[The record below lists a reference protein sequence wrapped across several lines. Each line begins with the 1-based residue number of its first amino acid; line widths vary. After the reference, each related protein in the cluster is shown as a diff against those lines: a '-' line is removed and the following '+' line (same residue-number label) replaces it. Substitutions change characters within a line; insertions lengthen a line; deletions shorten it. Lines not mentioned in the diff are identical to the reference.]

1 MIISLKLPRSVL
13 ELNYTKEELEF
24 RDEVRQLLRDEL
36 TPEIIAGNKNT
47 TTALGNNDAAMAWQ
61 AILNKR
67 GWAGVAWPKEFGGTG
82 WSSNQRYIFNSE
94 CEKAGAPKLIPL
106 GLRML
111 APVLFKYGTKEQQ
124 DYYLPKMLSAEH
136 YWCQGYSEPGSGSD
150 LASLKTRAERDGDF
164 YVVNGTKI
172 WTTNAHHA
180 DHIFCLVKTNP
191 DVKPQAGI
199 SFLLIEMNTPGI
211 SVEPIITMAGDHEVN
226 QVFFDNVRVPI
237 SNIVGPEND
246 GWKVAKYL
254 LEFERGGS
262 SVATR
267 LHVDMAELKMLL
279 DRVEGE
285 NALKGRAKEIGIK
298 ISALSQ
304 METDMQS
311 KIARGEKPGAGSSL
325 MKIMAS
331 TLGQEISTIKM
342 EAIGNYSLP
351 HNNILLLNEE
361 VTIGE
366 PEHQTITAGYLNDRA
381 STVFGGAREVQKN
394 IIAKSVL
401 GL

>member
-1 MIISLKLPRSVL
+1 M

-24 RDEVRQLLRDEL
+24 RDEVRQLLREEL

-164 YVVNGTKI
+164 YIVNGTKI

-285 NALKGRAKEIGIK
+285 DALKGRAKEIGIK

>member
-1 MIISLKLPRSVL
+1 MITPLKLLRTGL

-285 NALKGRAKEIGIK
+285 NALPGRAKEIGIK

>member
-1 MIISLKLPRSVL
+1 M
-13 ELNYTKEELEF
+13 ELNYSKEELAF

-61 AILNKR
+61 AILNRR

-94 CEKAGAPKLIPL
+94 CERAGAPKLIPL

-124 DYYLPKMLSAEH
+124 DHYLPKMLSAEH

-285 NALKGRAKEIGIK
+285 DALKGRAKEIGIK

-351 HNNILLLNEE
+351 HNNLLLLNKE

-366 PEHQTITAGYLNDRA
+366 PEHQTISAGYLNDRA

>member
-1 MIISLKLPRSVL
+1 MRAIL
-13 ELNYTKEELEF
+13 ELNYSKEELAF

-61 AILNKR
+61 AILNRR

-94 CEKAGAPKLIPL
+94 CERAGAPKLIPL

-124 DYYLPKMLSAEH
+124 DHYLPKMLSAEH

-246 GWKVAKYL
+246 GWRVAKYL

-285 NALKGRAKEIGIK
+285 DALKGRAKEIGIK

-351 HNNILLLNEE
+351 HNNLLLLNKE

-366 PEHQTITAGYLNDRA
+366 PEHQTISAGSLNDRA
-381 STVFGGAREVQKN
+381 SNVFGGAREVQKN

>member
-1 MIISLKLPRSVL
+1 M
-13 ELNYTKEELEF
+13 ELNYSKEELAF

-61 AILNKR
+61 AILNRR

-94 CEKAGAPKLIPL
+94 CERAGAPKLIPL

-124 DYYLPKMLSAEH
+124 DHYLPKMLSAEH

-191 DVKPQAGI
+191 EVKPQAGI

-211 SVEPIITMAGDHEVN
+211 NVEPIITMAGDHEVN

-246 GWKVAKYL
+246 GWRVAKYL

-285 NALKGRAKEIGIK
+285 DALKGRAKEIGIK

-351 HNNILLLNEE
+351 HNNLLLLNKE

-366 PEHQTITAGYLNDRA
+366 PEHQTISAGYLNDRA

>member
-1 MIISLKLPRSVL
+1 M

-24 RDEVRQLLRDEL
+24 RDEVRQLLREEL

-285 NALKGRAKEIGIK
+285 DALKGRAKEIGIK

>member
-1 MIISLKLPRSVL
+1 MIIPLKLPRSVL

>member
-1 MIISLKLPRSVL
+1 M
-13 ELNYTKEELEF
+13 ELNYSKEELAF
-24 RDEVRQLLRDEL
+24 RDEVRQLLRDDL

-61 AILNKR
+61 AILNRR

-94 CEKAGAPKLIPL
+94 CERAGAPKLIPL

-124 DYYLPKMLSAEH
+124 DHYLPKMLSAEH

-246 GWKVAKYL
+246 GWRVAKYL

-285 NALKGRAKEIGIK
+285 DALKGRAKEIGIK

-351 HNNILLLNEE
+351 HNNLLLLNKE

-366 PEHQTITAGYLNDRA
+366 PEHQTISAGYLNDRA

>member
-1 MIISLKLPRSVL
+1 MRAVL
-13 ELNYTKEELEF
+13 ELNYSKEELAF

-61 AILNKR
+61 AILNRR

-279 DRVEGE
+279 DREEGE
-285 NALKGRAKEIGIK
+285 DALKGRAKEIGIK

-331 TLGQEISTIKM
+331 TLGQDISTIKM

-351 HNNILLLNEE
+351 HNNLLLLNEE

-366 PEHQTITAGYLNDRA
+366 PEHQTVSAGYLNDRA

>member
-1 MIISLKLPRSVL
+1 M

-285 NALKGRAKEIGIK
+285 DALKGRAKEIGIK

>member
-1 MIISLKLPRSVL
+1 
-13 ELNYTKEELEF
+13 
-24 RDEVRQLLRDEL
+24 
-36 TPEIIAGNKNT
+36 
-47 TTALGNNDAAMAWQ
+47 MAWQ
-61 AILNKR
+61 AILNRR

-285 NALKGRAKEIGIK
+285 DALKGRAKEIGIK

-342 EAIGNYSLP
+342 EAIGNYTLP
-351 HNNILLLNEE
+351 HNNLLLLNEE

-366 PEHQTITAGYLNDRA
+366 PEHQTISAGYLNDRA

>member
-1 MIISLKLPRSVL
+1 MRAIL
-13 ELNYTKEELEF
+13 ELNYSKEELAF

-61 AILNKR
+61 AILNRR

-285 NALKGRAKEIGIK
+285 DALKGRAKEIGIK

-342 EAIGNYSLP
+342 EAIGNYTLP
-351 HNNILLLNEE
+351 HNNLLLLNEE

-366 PEHQTITAGYLNDRA
+366 PEHQTISAGYLNDRA

>member
-1 MIISLKLPRSVL
+1 M
-13 ELNYTKEELEF
+13 ELNYSKEELAF

-36 TPEIIAGNKNT
+36 TPEIIAGNKTT

-61 AILNKR
+61 AILNRR

-285 NALKGRAKEIGIK
+285 DALKGRAKEIGIK

-331 TLGQEISTIKM
+331 TLGQDISTIKM

-351 HNNILLLNEE
+351 HNNLLLLNEE

-366 PEHQTITAGYLNDRA
+366 PEHQTVSAGYLNDRA

>member
-1 MIISLKLPRSVL
+1 MACAKLRHTL
-13 ELNYTKEELEF
+13 ELNYSKEELAF

-61 AILNKR
+61 AILNRR

-124 DYYLPKMLSAEH
+124 DYYLPRMLSAEH

-172 WTTNAHHA
+172 WTTNAHYA

-199 SFLLIEMNTPGI
+199 SFLLIKMNTPGI

-267 LHVDMAELKMLL
+267 LHVDMAELRMLL

-285 NALKGRAKEIGIK
+285 DALKGRAKEIDIK

-311 KIARGEKPGAGSSL
+311 KIGRGEKPGAGSSL

-351 HNNILLLNEE
+351 HNNLLLLNEE

-366 PEHQTITAGYLNDRA
+366 PEHQTISAGYLNDRA

>member
-1 MIISLKLPRSVL
+1 MIGLRKPRSIL

-285 NALKGRAKEIGIK
+285 DALKGRAKEIGIK

>member
-1 MIISLKLPRSVL
+1 M
-13 ELNYTKEELEF
+13 ELNYTKEELAF
-24 RDEVRQLLRDEL
+24 RDEVRQLIRDEL
-36 TPEIIAGNKNT
+36 TPEIIEGNKNT

-61 AILNKR
+61 AILNSR

-199 SFLLIEMNTPGI
+199 SFLLIEMSTPGI

-285 NALKGRAKEIGIK
+285 DALKGRAKEIGIK

-351 HNNILLLNEE
+351 HNNLLLLNEE

-366 PEHQTITAGYLNDRA
+366 PEHQTISAGYLNDRA

>member
-1 MIISLKLPRSVL
+1 L
-13 ELNYTKEELEF
+13 ELNYSKEELAF

-61 AILNKR
+61 AILNRR

-94 CEKAGAPKLIPL
+94 CERAGAPKLIPL

-124 DYYLPKMLSAEH
+124 DHYLPKMLSAEH

-285 NALKGRAKEIGIK
+285 DALKGRAKEIGIK

-351 HNNILLLNEE
+351 HNNLLLLNKE

-366 PEHQTITAGYLNDRA
+366 PEHQTISAGYLNDRA

>member
-1 MIISLKLPRSVL
+1 MWGLRELRIVL

-180 DHIFCLVKTNP
+180 DHIFCLVKTNL

-285 NALKGRAKEIGIK
+285 DALKGRAKEIGIK

>member
-1 MIISLKLPRSVL
+1 M

-267 LHVDMAELKMLL
+267 LHVDMAELKLLL

-285 NALKGRAKEIGIK
+285 GALKARANEIGIR

-325 MKIMAS
+325 MKIMSS

-351 HNNILLLNEE
+351 HNNLLLLNEE

>member
-1 MIISLKLPRSVL
+1 LQ
-13 ELNYTKEELEF
+13 LNFTEEELKF
-24 RDEVRQLLRDEL
+24 RDEVRQLLNDEL
-36 TPEIIAGNKNT
+36 TPEIIAGNKKT
-47 TTALGNNDAAMAWQ
+47 TTALGNNEAAMAWQ
-61 AILNKR
+61 GILNKR

-124 DYYLPKMLSAEH
+124 DYYLPKMLSSEH

-150 LASLKTRAERDGDF
+150 LASLKTRADRDGDF

-199 SFLLIEMNTPGI
+199 SFLLIEMDTPGV
-211 SVEPIITMAGDHEVN
+211 SVEPIVTMAGDHEVN
-226 QVFFDNVRVPI
+226 QVFFDNVRVPT
-237 SNIVGPEND
+237 SNIVGPENE

-262 SVATR
+262 SVTTR
-267 LHVDMAELKMLL
+267 LHVDMAELRILL
-279 DRVEGE
+279 DQVEGE
-285 NALKGRAKEIGIK
+285 AGLKERAKQIDIT

-351 HNNILLLNEE
+351 HNNLLLLKDED
-361 VTIGE
+361 TIGE
-366 PEHQTITAGYLNDRA
+366 PEHQTISAGYLNDRA

>member
-1 MIISLKLPRSVL
+1 M
-13 ELNYTKEELEF
+13 ELNYSKEELAF

-61 AILNKR
+61 AILNRR
-67 GWAGVAWPKEFGGTG
+67 GWAGVAWPKEFAGTG

-124 DYYLPKMLSAEH
+124 DHYLPKMLSAEH

-246 GWKVAKYL
+246 GWRVAKYL

-285 NALKGRAKEIGIK
+285 DALKGRAKEIGIK

-351 HNNILLLNEE
+351 HNNLLLLNKE

-366 PEHQTITAGYLNDRA
+366 PEHQTISAGYLNDRA

>member
-1 MIISLKLPRSVL
+1 MFGLRKARSIL

-24 RDEVRQLLRDEL
+24 RDEVIQLLRDEL

-351 HNNILLLNEE
+351 HNNILLLNQE

>member
-1 MIISLKLPRSVL
+1 MITPLKLLRTGL

-279 DRVEGE
+279 DRGEGE

-381 STVFGGAREVQKN
+381 STVFGGTREVQKN

>member
-1 MIISLKLPRSVL
+1 MEELRAIL
-13 ELNYTKEELEF
+13 ELNYSKEELAF

-61 AILNKR
+61 AILNRR

-94 CEKAGAPKLIPL
+94 CERAGAPKLIPL

-124 DYYLPKMLSAEH
+124 DHYLPKMLSAEH

-285 NALKGRAKEIGIK
+285 DALKGRAKEIGIK

-351 HNNILLLNEE
+351 HNNLLLLNKE

-366 PEHQTITAGYLNDRA
+366 PEHQTISAGYLNDRA

>member
-1 MIISLKLPRSVL
+1 M
-13 ELNYTKEELEF
+13 ELNYSKEELAF

-36 TPEIIAGNKNT
+36 TPEIIAGNKST

-61 AILNKR
+61 AILNRR

-211 SVEPIITMAGDHEVN
+211 NVEPIITMAGDHEVN

-246 GWKVAKYL
+246 GWRVAKYL

-285 NALKGRAKEIGIK
+285 EALKGRAKEIGIK

-351 HNNILLLNEE
+351 HNNLLLLNEE

-366 PEHQTITAGYLNDRA
+366 PEPQNISAGYLNDRA

>member
-1 MIISLKLPRSVL
+1 M

-36 TPEIIAGNKNT
+36 TSEIIAGNKNT

-211 SVEPIITMAGDHEVN
+211 TVEPIITMAGDHEVN

-267 LHVDMAELKMLL
+267 LHVDMAELKLLL

-285 NALKGRAKEIGIK
+285 GALKARANEIGIR

-325 MKIMAS
+325 MKIMSS

-351 HNNILLLNEE
+351 HNNLLLLNEE

>member
-1 MIISLKLPRSVL
+1 M
-13 ELNYTKEELEF
+13 ELNYSKEELAF

-61 AILNKR
+61 AILNRR

-94 CEKAGAPKLIPL
+94 CERAGAPKLIPL

-285 NALKGRAKEIGIK
+285 DALKGRAKEIGIK

-351 HNNILLLNEE
+351 HNNLLLLNKE

-366 PEHQTITAGYLNDRA
+366 PEHQTISAGYLNDRA

>member
-1 MIISLKLPRSVL
+1 M

-180 DHIFCLVKTNP
+180 DHIFCLVKTNL

-279 DRVEGE
+279 DRVEE
-285 NALKGRAKEIGIK
+285 EDALKGRAKEISIK

-311 KIARGEKPGAGSSL
+311 KIARGEKPGAGASL

>member
-1 MIISLKLPRSVL
+1 MLGLRKLRTVL

-24 RDEVRQLLRDEL
+24 RNEVRELLRNEL
-36 TPEIIAGNKNT
+36 TPEIIAGNKST

-285 NALKGRAKEIGIK
+285 DALKGRAKEIGIK